1 MGIRHSLA
9 FMPRGFCEVK
19 KMVNNK
25 KQSDKDQVE
34 ELIKDIAGNEKSL
47 ASILEMLKSLS
58 DSGSL
63 KVIQNLMDELIP
75 GNPEGIVQTLDKI
88 EFHEGGINLA
98 SFLVAF
104 MASLSDNVTKDSIST
119 ILYNSNELWSS
130 MVDGAKKPDNLS
142 LFGLLGLLK
151 DPEVAAGITVVLNA
165 LRVIGKLLKKVDA
178 GE

>member
-1 MGIRHSLA
+1 
-9 FMPRGFCEVK
+9 
-19 KMVNNK
+19 MVDDK
-25 KQSDKDQVE
+25 KQMDKDQVE
-34 ELIKDIAGNEKSL
+34 ELIKDLAGNEKSL
-47 ASILEMLKSLS
+47 ASLLGMLKSLN

-75 GNPEGIVQTLDKI
+75 GNPEGIVQTLDTI

-119 ILYNSNELWSS
+119 ILYNSNELWSE
-130 MVDGAKKPDNLS
+130 MVEGAKKPDNLS

-165 LRVIGKLLKKVDA
+165 LRVIGKLLKKVDT
-178 GE
+178 GEGQ